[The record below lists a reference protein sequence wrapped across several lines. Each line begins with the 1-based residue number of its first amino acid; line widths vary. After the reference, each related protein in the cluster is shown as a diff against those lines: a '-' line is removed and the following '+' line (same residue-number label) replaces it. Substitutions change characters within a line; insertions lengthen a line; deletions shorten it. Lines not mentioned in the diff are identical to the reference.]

1 MVCFYRGTSQSNKI
15 AAFRDCYGKLHELQ
29 FLAPNTPIVA
39 LTATATKPT
48 EYTIK
53 NILLMQKPLEIKE
66 SSNKVNLTYSVTKID
81 KDFDLEMNF
90 KWLSEGIKKLKDKY
104 ARP

>member
-1 MVCFYRGTSQSNKI
+1 
-15 AAFRDCYGKLHELQ
+15 
-29 FLAPNTPIVA
+29 
-39 LTATATKPT
+39 
-48 EYTIK
+48 
-53 NILLMQKPLEIKE
+53 MQKPLEIKE

-90 KWLSEGIKKLKDKY
+90 EWLSEGIMKLKDKC